1 MILFGDLVNGGVV
14 HLTLEPEDSDS
25 DTDSSSVSNDVSS
38 DKAVSIEKTASNTKS
53 DKGSADSRI
62 ILTVVETYEP
72 RSDSE
77 SVAS

>member
-14 HLTLEPEDSDS
+14 HLTLSPKADNTQDD
-25 DTDSSSVSNDVSS
+25 DTVKLDKSSQ
-38 DKAVSIEKTASNTKS
+38 
-53 DKGSADSRI
+53 KGSPDSRI
-62 ILTVVETYEP
+62 VLTVVETHEP